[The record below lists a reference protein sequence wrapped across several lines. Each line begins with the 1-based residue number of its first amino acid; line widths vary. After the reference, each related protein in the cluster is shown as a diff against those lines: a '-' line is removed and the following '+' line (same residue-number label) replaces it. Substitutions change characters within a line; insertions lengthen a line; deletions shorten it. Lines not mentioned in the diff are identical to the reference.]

1 MEFERDYPI
10 IKRINWHE
18 RKEIQCVYELQRAA
32 YFIEAKLIGTMNLP
46 PLKESIEQFR
56 NCEETF
62 FGYYK
67 GQELAGAISVS
78 LEEGALTICRLVVHP
93 NHFRQG
99 IAQRLLQFIE
109 HNIENVWRIN
119 VATGKENTPA
129 VALYIKNGFRAVEDV
144 EVEPGLFI
152 RLFIKNKVS
161 E

>member
-1 MEFERDYPI
+1 M

-18 RKEIQCVYELQRAA
+18 RKEVQSVYDLQRAA

-46 PLKESIEQFR
+46 PLKESFKQFR
-56 NCEETF
+56 ECEETF

-67 GQELAGAISVS
+67 DQELAGAISFT

-99 IAQRLLQFIE
+99 IAKSLLQFIE
-109 HNIENVWRIN
+109 HKVKNVLRIN
-119 VATGKENTPA
+119 VATGRENTPA
-129 VALYIKNGFRAVEDV
+129 VTFYIKNGFRAVKDV